1 LDQNILS
8 PDKFVEPMKASQN
21 TTYSVR
27 IDSKKCIFAIDE
39 FKTKEQIYRCTTY
52 FKYVK
57 E

>member
-1 LDQNILS
+1 LN

-27 IDSKKCIFAIDE
+27 IDTKKCIFAIDE